1 MSRPQKLQETLPGLW
16 RVFRHFWPWIR
27 RQRPLIAGSLLALFA
42 GIALRLLEPW
52 PLKVVLDCVIHTGR
66 PARLATTPAL
76 EALDPMLLLT
86 LAALAVVVISGLRAL
101 MDYYNAVGFAVLGN
115 RVLREVRDHA
125 YRHLQALSLSFHDKA
140 RSGDLAVR
148 VTRDVSMLRDVTS
161 TALLPLVANL
171 LILVGMAGV
180 MLWLQWQLA
189 LLAMATVPLFWLATA
204 RIGRRLQEA
213 ARNQR
218 RREGA
223 MAATAAEAIT
233 AIKTVQTLSLENV
246 FAEAFSSSNRQS
258 QKEDLKASRLSAGLG
273 RSVDVLL
280 ALATA
285 LVMWYGAR
293 LVLRGELS
301 PGDLVVFLTY
311 LKRAF
316 NPAQDFAKYTG
327 RLAKATAAG
336 ERIIDL
342 LERTPEVRDLPGA
355 VPAPALEG
363 VVRFEAVSFGYEP
376 GRPVLEQIDFEL
388 RPGQRV
394 ALAGPSGIG
403 KSTLASLLLRL
414 YDPTEGRVL
423 IDGRDIREYTLA
435 SLRAQI
441 SAVLQDN
448 SLFAASAHDNIAYG
462 APGATREEVEAAAR
476 LANAHDFIRALPQGY
491 DTILGERGVTLSHG
505 QRQRI
510 ALARAAVRMAP
521 LLILDEPTT
530 GLDEENER
538 AVLDALERLALGRTT
553 FLITHDLRLAAG
565 ADLILYL
572 EKGRVLERG
581 THAELMQAGRR
592 YAAVYQL
599 QAAARDGNQEAPHV
613 LIP

>member
-1 MSRPQKLQETLPGLW
+1 
-16 RVFRHFWPWIR
+16 
-27 RQRPLIAGSLLALFA
+27 
-42 GIALRLLEPW
+42 
-52 PLKVVLDCVIHTGR
+52 
-66 PARLATTPAL
+66 
-76 EALDPMLLLT
+76 
-86 LAALAVVVISGLRAL
+86 
-101 MDYYNAVGFAVLGN
+101 
-115 RVLREVRDHA
+115 
-125 YRHLQALSLSFHDKA
+125 
-140 RSGDLAVR
+140 
-148 VTRDVSMLRDVTS
+148 
-161 TALLPLVANL
+161 
-171 LILVGMAGV
+171 
-180 MLWLQWQLA
+180 
-189 LLAMATVPLFWLATA
+189 
-204 RIGRRLQEA
+204 
-213 ARNQR
+213 
-218 RREGA
+218 

-301 PGDLVVFLTY
+301 AGDLVVFLTY

-342 LERTPEVRDLPGA
+342 LERTPEVRDLSGA
-355 VPAPALEG
+355 VAALVLVG
-363 VVRFEAVSFGYEP
+363 AVRFEAVSFGYEP

-388 RPGQRV
+388 RPGERV

-414 YDPTEGRVL
+414 YDPSEGRVL

-441 SAVLQDN
+441 GAVLQDN

-462 APGATREEVEAAAR
+462 APPSPHPFPSGGEGQKRGATREEVEAAAH

-510 ALARAAVRMAP
+510 AIARAAVRKAP

-538 AVLDALERLALGRTT
+538 AVLEALERLAAGRST

-581 THAELMQAGRR
+581 THAELMRAGRR

>member
-27 RQRPLIAGSLLALFA
+27 RQRALIAGSLLALFA

-52 PLKVVLDCVIHTGR
+52 PLKVILDRVIHTGR
-66 PARLATTPAL
+66 PARVETPAL
-76 EALDPMLLLT
+76 DALDPMLLLT

-101 MDYYNAVGFAVLGN
+101 MDYYNTVGFAVLGN

-171 LILVGMAGV
+171 LILVGMAAV

-301 PGDLVVFLTY
+301 AGDLVVFLTY

-316 NPAQDFAKYTG
+316 NPAQDFA
-327 RLAKATAAG
+327 AAAG
-336 ERIIDL
+336 C
-342 LERTPEVRDLPGA
+342 
-355 VPAPALEG
+355 
-363 VVRFEAVSFGYEP
+363 FGRSRSQKSESAIR
-376 GRPVLEQIDFEL
+376 GRRSGSR
-388 RPGQRV
+388 RPG
-394 ALAGPSGIG
+394 G
-403 KSTLASLLLRL
+403 
-414 YDPTEGRVL
+414 
-423 IDGRDIREYTLA
+423 
-435 SLRAQI
+435 
-441 SAVLQDN
+441 
-448 SLFAASAHDNIAYG
+448 F
-462 APGATREEVEAAAR
+462 
-476 LANAHDFIRALPQGY
+476 F
-491 DTILGERGVTLSHG
+491 
-505 QRQRI
+505 
-510 ALARAAVRMAP
+510 
-521 LLILDEPTT
+521 
-530 GLDEENER
+530 
-538 AVLDALERLALGRTT
+538 
-553 FLITHDLRLAAG
+553 
-565 ADLILYL
+565 
-572 EKGRVLERG
+572 
-581 THAELMQAGRR
+581 
-592 YAAVYQL
+592 
-599 QAAARDGNQEAPHV
+599 
-613 LIP
+613 